1 MFPQIFGKYVLER
14 ELALGGMARVF
25 LATLRGAGGFEKRL
39 VVKQIRP
46 ELASDQS
53 FIRRFV
59 AEAKTTV
66 ELSHANI
73 VPVYELGAEQGTY
86 YIAMEFCSG
95 VSLAELLRA
104 GPASPSEGAYIG
116 VEICR
121 ALDYAHRK
129 AGVVHRDVTPRNVMI
144 DAEGMV
150 RLIDFGIAAPASAAE
165 NGGPAFGSP
174 GHMPPEQLR
183 AGPLT
188 PAADVFAVAV
198 LLIETWTGR
207 PPFRRDS
214 REASALAL
222 SEPRPLLRDADPL
235 LAPLESLIASAL
247 AHSASERPQTAEE
260 LARPLREFLRP
271 DDLGDIARRL
281 GRRVSERLQAL
292 GSELANT
299 AAPRGGAS
307 ADGGTRPGHGAPAPF
322 LSPPAPVPSGTQTFA
337 VRDALLEWTAKIE
350 SISPLPSDELRA
362 QSEIESGMTAPR
374 PSSTS
379 GPLLA
384 GRTSR
389 RALGVAIVACSALG
403 LAMLGHRLSFV
414 SAPSELVPAPHSPL
428 APAPHSRTLNG
439 GERAAPASWNAPARS
454 GGTPVTP
461 ERAAT
466 IVPTAS
472 IASVASA
479 AAPAPAG
486 RVPPLPTQA
495 PARETV
501 PRVGSGAPASP
512 APVGRLQLTAEP
524 AAWVEVDATR
534 VGRTPLMNHGATPGR
549 HTLTFINPL
558 LGERLEATV
567 TVAPTS
573 LTRVHADFTSANPRV
588 IVR

>member
-86 YIAMEFCSG
+86 YIAMELCSG
-95 VSLAELLRA
+95 VSLAELLHA

-207 PPFRRDS
+207 APFRRES
-214 REASALAL
+214 REACALAL
-222 SEPRPLLRDADPL
+222 GEPRPLLRDAHPA

-247 AHSASERPQTAEE
+247 AHRASERPQTAEE

-292 GSELANT
+292 GSEVASVTPRAGAN
-299 AAPRGGAS
+299 
-307 ADGGTRPGHGAPAPF
+307 ADGCTQPGHGAPPPYVSGPA
-322 LSPPAPVPSGTQTFA
+322 PAPVTSGTQTFA

-350 SISPLPSDELRA
+350 SLPPRPPDELRA
-362 QSEIESGMTAPR
+362 PSEIESGMTAPR

-384 GRTSR
+384 GRSR
-389 RALGVAIVACSALG
+389 RRAFSVALAAGAALG
-403 LAMLGHRLSFV
+403 LVLLGHRLSFAPAPA
-414 SAPSELVPAPHSPL
+414 APSRL
-428 APAPHSRTLNG
+428 APAAQFPSLDLIDGALADPPAAAFVLPERPGGTPPI
-439 GERAAPASWNAPARS
+439 GERAAP
-454 GGTPVTP
+454 
-461 ERAAT
+461 
-466 IVPTAS
+466 IVPSSSTV
-472 IASVASA
+472 SVAA
-479 AAPAPAG
+479 GAPAPEG
-486 RVPPLPTQA
+486 RMPPPPA
-495 PARETV
+495 PATARETV
-501 PRVGSGAPASP
+501 PRTGSGALAPP

-534 VGRTPLMNHGATPGR
+534 VGRTPLMNHASTPGR
-549 HTLTFINPL
+549 HTLTFVNL
-558 LGERLEATV
+558 LLDERLEATI

-573 LTRVHADFTSANPRV
+573 TTRVHADFTSANPRV